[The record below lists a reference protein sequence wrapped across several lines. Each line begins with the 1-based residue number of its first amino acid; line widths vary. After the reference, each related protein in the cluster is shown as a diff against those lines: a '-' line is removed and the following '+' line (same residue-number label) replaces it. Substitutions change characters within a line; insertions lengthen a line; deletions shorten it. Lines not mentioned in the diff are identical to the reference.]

1 MTEVPDILT
10 VYATANPDKPAL
22 ICGDDVLTYRAY
34 DESSNRAARALVDLG
49 VAPGDRVAVMSYNS
63 ISGSVVSAGLRKA
76 RAVSVPVNF
85 RLRGPELAYVV
96 QDSGAR
102 VVCAGPEFVEHV
114 EAARPQIEAGPALV
128 AIGEGELPAGWVRL
142 TDAMAAATSGA
153 LPEDAESGAGEA
165 MIYTSGTT
173 GHPKGAYRPQGID
186 PASVVQVIQMFG
198 LRGDDVHLM
207 GGPGYHSAVG
217 AFAGMTILCGATLVI
232 VPRFD
237 PEQALALTER
247 HRVTTTFMAPTL
259 LQRIMDLPD
268 EVRARHDVSSMRA
281 IILGAAPC
289 PYSLKERATA
299 YFGEVLWEFYG
310 ATETGFNL
318 VLRPEDQLRKP
329 GSAGSA
335 PVGQEIL
342 LLDDDGNPVPDGQ
355 PGEVWV
361 RNGWL
366 ASYYNKPEATRR
378 AMRDGFFS
386 VGDIAYRDAEGYYY
400 ICDRKIDMII
410 SGGVNIYPAE
420 IEACLHAHPAVQ
432 DAAVVGV
439 PDDQW
444 GESVKAV
451 VALQPGAG
459 ATEQELI
466 DWCRGRMADYKRPRS
481 VDFVPELPRDQAGK
495 LLKRRIR
502 APYWASAG
510 RSI

>member
-10 VYATANPDKPAL
+10 VYAAANPDKPAL
-22 ICGDDVLTYRAY
+22 ICGDEVVTYRGY
-34 DESSNRAARALVDLG
+34 DERSNRAARALIDLG
-49 VAPGDRVAVMSYNS
+49 VEPGDRVAVMAYNS
-63 ISGSVVSAGLRKA
+63 IAGSVASAGLRKA
-76 RAVSVPVNF
+76 HAVSVPVNF
-85 RLRGPELAYVV
+85 RLRGAELAYVV
-96 QDSGAR
+96 QDSGSR

-114 EAARPQIEAGPALV
+114 EAARAQMETEPILV
-128 AIGEGELPAGWVRL
+128 AIGDAVPPAGWVGL
-142 TDAMAAATSGA
+142 ADAVAATTA
-153 LPEDAESGAGEA
+153 EPLPEEDTGTGAA

-186 PASVVQVIQMFG
+186 PASVVQVIQLFE
-198 LRGDDVHLM
+198 LRPDDVHLM

-217 AFAGMTILCGATLVI
+217 AFAGMTILCGATVVI
-232 VPRFD
+232 MPRFD
-237 PEQALALTER
+237 AEQALALIEK

-259 LQRIMDLPD
+259 LQRIIDVPED
-268 EVRARHDVSSMRA
+268 VRARYDVSSMRS

-289 PYSLKERATA
+289 PFVLKERATA

-329 GSAGSA
+329 GSAGKA
-335 PVGQEIL
+335 PDGQELL

-361 RNGWL
+361 RNNWL
-366 ASYYNKPEATRR
+366 AAYYNKPEATQRS
-378 AMRDGFFS
+378 MRDGYFS
-386 VGDIAYRDAEGYYY
+386 VGDVAYRDAEGYYY

-451 VALQPGAG
+451 VALQPGAS

-466 DWCRGRMADYKRPRS
+466 DWCRGRIADYKRPRS
-481 VDFVPELPRDQAGK
+481 VDFVAELPRDQAGK
-495 LLKRRIR
+495 LLKRTIR